1 MASMQLLSLG
11 SMPPPIKPSPISFF
25 ASETVSSEIRVFL
38 SEGSLYTPS
47 ISVRN
52 ASFSAETALAI
63 AHAASSALIL
73 YVLYSSSRPIGHTI
87 GRKSFS
93 SRS

>member
-25 ASETVSSEIRVFL
+25 ASETVSSEISVFL

-63 AHAASSALIL
+63 AHDASSQLIFYL
-73 YVLYSSSRPIGHTI
+73 LYSSSIKIGHTN
-87 GRKSFS
+87 GRKSIS
-93 SRS
+93 NRT